1 MWSSTR
7 PRSGLKVAMALALA
21 AAAAAPAGA
30 QVRFQAD
37 PEESLAWWQ
46 LNPHLNHLW
55 ATTCPQDPSWRPGEG
70 VSITGAAAYVSS
82 LQKRFG
88 YAAMMD
94 TIIPLYPRRRVR
106 AVCPEGVKAELT
118 VRDTARWQGVQGKVT
133 IAAEKVMTGLSMRD
147 AFYRGVLETDRFR
160 EITYQIDSVV
170 SVVPGDTLKG
180 VAVGQLTLHGVTQ
193 PHRVPI
199 MAWREG
205 SGLRVQGKL
214 MVPSNDMTEVY
225 GLSKMRLG
233 LGGMVWKELHMGLD
247 LVLVKTGGSGPPP
260 Q

>member
-1 MWSSTR
+1 MWSSNR
-7 PRSGLKVAMALALA
+7 PLWCWKLALA
-21 AAAAAPAGA
+21 IIVGAASVVPVSA
-30 QVRFQAD
+30 QTRFQAD

-88 YAAMMD
+88 YAAMLD

-106 AVCPEGVKAELT
+106 AVCAEGVKVDLV
-118 VRDTARWQGVQGKVT
+118 VRDTVRWQGVQGKVS
-133 IAAEKVMTGLSMRD
+133 INAESVLTGLSMRD
-147 AFYRGVLETDRFR
+147 AFYRGVLETSKYR
-160 EITYQIDSVV
+160 EFTFQIDSVV

-180 VAVGQLTLHGVTQ
+180 VAVGQFTMHGVTQ
-193 PHRVPI
+193 PTRVPI
-199 MAWREG
+199 TAWREG
-205 SGLRVQGKL
+205 SGLRVMGQF
-214 MVPSNDMTEVY
+214 MIPSADMTEVY

-247 LVLVKTGGSGPPP
+247 LVLVKTNPGTPPP